1 MNAVRS
7 NAASSD
13 AYVTRKRRGVGELFL
28 QEAAGRLL
36 TGLADRVEDKVA
48 ESVKKKTKTRIVE
61 TRRQLEDVLRD
72 GRAEHHEEDCD
83 GA

>member
-7 NAASSD
+7 NAAPSD
-13 AYVTRKRRGVGELFL
+13 AYVTRKRSGVGKLFL

-36 TGLADRVEDKVA
+36 TGLADRVEYKVA
-48 ESVKKKTKTRIVE
+48 KSMEEKTKAQIVE
-61 TRRQLEDVLRD
+61 SRRQLEDVLRD
-72 GRAEHHEEDCD
+72 GRAEHHEEDRD